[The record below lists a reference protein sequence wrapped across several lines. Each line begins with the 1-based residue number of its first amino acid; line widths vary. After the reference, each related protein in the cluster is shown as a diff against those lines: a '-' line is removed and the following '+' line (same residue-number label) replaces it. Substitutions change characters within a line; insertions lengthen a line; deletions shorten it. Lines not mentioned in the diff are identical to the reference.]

1 MQWGKKPQQK
11 KSKIG
16 KPSRSLLQAVC
27 RVGDGEGGGG
37 ERGVGS
43 MTNCSV
49 GYRMNF
55 SGDKILR
62 FCEGKIA
69 YFLDFTRIKF

>member
-1 MQWGKKPQQK
+1 M
-11 KSKIG
+11 
-16 KPSRSLLQAVC
+16 
-27 RVGDGEGGGG
+27 GDGEGGGG